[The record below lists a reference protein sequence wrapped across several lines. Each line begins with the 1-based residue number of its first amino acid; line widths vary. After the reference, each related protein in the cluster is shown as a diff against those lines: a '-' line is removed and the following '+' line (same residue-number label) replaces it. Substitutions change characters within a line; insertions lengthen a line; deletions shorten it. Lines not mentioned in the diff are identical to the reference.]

1 MNKIIHKAD
10 SRGYADHGWL
20 QSFHSFSF
28 ANYHNPEKVRFGLL
42 RVLNDDI
49 VAPGM
54 GFGTHPHDNMEIVT
68 IPLKGELAHQDST
81 GNKEVIKAG
90 EIQIMSAGSGLTH
103 SEFNNSKKEFVNL
116 FQIWVFPK
124 EKNITPRY
132 DQKIFDSEERK
143 NKFQTVVSPDEKNGS
158 LWINQD
164 AFFTLGNFDEGNSVK
179 YEIKKNGNGVYIMIT
194 EGSAEIDGEVLSRRD
209 AIGLSDLSS
218 VEIKL
223 LAKSELLLIEVP
235 MTQK

>member
-90 EIQIMSAGSGLTH
+90 EVQIMSAGSGLTH

-132 DQKIFDSEERK
+132 DQKIFNPEERK
-143 NKFQTVVSPDEKNGS
+143 NKFQIVVSPDEKDGA

-164 AFFTLGNFDEGNSVK
+164 AYFTLGNFDEGNSLK
-179 YEIKKNGNGVYIMIT
+179 YEIKKNGNGVYVMIT

-218 VEIKL
+218 VEIKI
-223 LAKSELLLIEVP
+223 LAKSELLIIEVP
-235 MTQK
+235 ISQN

>member
-90 EIQIMSAGSGLTH
+90 EVQIMSAGSGLTH

-132 DQKIFDSEERK
+132 DQKIFDPEERK
-143 NKFQTVVSPDEKNGS
+143 NKFQIVVSPDEKDGA

-164 AFFTLGNFDEGNSVK
+164 AYFTLGNFDEGNSVK

-209 AIGLSDLSS
+209 AIGS
-218 VEIKL
+218 IRF
-223 LAKSELLLIEVP
+223 IIC
-235 MTQK
+235 

>member
-1 MNKIIHKAD
+1 MEKIIHKAD

-42 RVLNDDI
+42 RVLNDDT

-132 DQKIFDSEERK
+132 DQKVFDPEERK
-143 NKFQTVVSPDEKNGS
+143 NKFQIVVSPNEKDRA

-164 AFFTLGNFDEGNSVK
+164 AYFTLGNFDEGNSVK

-194 EGSAEIDGEVLSRRD
+194 EGSAEIDREVLSRRD

-223 LAKSELLLIEVP
+223 LSKSELLLIEVP
-235 MTQK
+235 MSQK

>member
-132 DQKIFDSEERK
+132 DQKIFDPEERT
-143 NKFQTVVSPDEKNGS
+143 NKFQTVVSPDEKDGA

-164 AFFTLGNFDEGNSVK
+164 AYFTLGNFDEGNSVK

>member
-90 EIQIMSAGSGLTH
+90 EVQIMSAGSGLTH

-132 DQKIFDSEERK
+132 DQKIFNPEERK
-143 NKFQTVVSPDEKNGS
+143 NKFQIVVSPDEKDGA

-164 AFFTLGNFDEGNSVK
+164 AYFTLGNFDEGNLLK
-179 YEIKKNGNGVYIMIT
+179 YEIKKNGNGVYVMIT

-218 VEIKL
+218 VEIKI
-223 LAKSELLLIEVP
+223 LAKSELLIIEVP
-235 MTQK
+235 MSQN

>member
-1 MNKIIHKAD
+1 MKKTIHKAD
-10 SRGYADHGWL
+10 SRGYADHDWL

-42 RVLNDDI
+42 RVLNDDT

-90 EIQIMSAGSGLTH
+90 EVQIMSAGSGLTH

-132 DQKIFDSEERK
+132 DQKIFDPEERK
-143 NKFQTVVSPDEKNGS
+143 NKFQIVVSPDEKDGA

-179 YEIKKNGNGVYIMIT
+179 YDIRKNGNGVYIMIT

>member
-132 DQKIFDSEERK
+132 DQKIFDPEERT
-143 NKFQTVVSPDEKNGS
+143 NKFQTVVSPDEKDGA

-164 AFFTLGNFDEGNSVK
+164 AYFTLGNFDEGNSVK
-179 YEIKKNGNGVYIMIT
+179 YEIKKKGNGVYIMIT

-218 VEIKL
+218 VEIKI
-223 LAKSELLLIEVP
+223 LAKSELLIIEVP
-235 MTQK
+235 MSQN

>member
-132 DQKIFDSEERK
+132 DQKIFDPEERK
-143 NKFQTVVSPDEKNGS
+143 NKFQIVVSPDEKDGA

-164 AFFTLGNFDEGNSVK
+164 AYFTLGNFDEGNSVK
-179 YEIKKNGNGVYIMIT
+179 YEIKKNGNGVYVMIT

-223 LAKSELLLIEVP
+223 LVKSDLLLIEVP

>member
-132 DQKIFDSEERK
+132 DQKIFDPEERT
-143 NKFQTVVSPDEKNGS
+143 NKFQTVVSPDEKDGA

-164 AFFTLGNFDEGNSVK
+164 AYFTLGNFDEGNSVK
-179 YEIKKNGNGVYIMIT
+179 YEIKKKGNGVYIMIT

-223 LAKSELLLIEVP
+223 LAKSDLLLIEVP

>member
-132 DQKIFDSEERK
+132 DQKIFDPEERK
-143 NKFQTVVSPDEKNGS
+143 NKFQTVVSPDEKDGA

-164 AFFTLGNFDEGNSVK
+164 SYFTLGNFDEGNSVK

-223 LAKSELLLIEVP
+223 LVKSDLLLIEVP

>member
-90 EIQIMSAGSGLTH
+90 EVQIMSAGSGLTH

-132 DQKIFDSEERK
+132 DQKIFNPEERK
-143 NKFQTVVSPDEKNGS
+143 NKFQIVVSPDEKDGA

-164 AFFTLGNFDEGNSVK
+164 AYFTLGNFDEGNSLK
-179 YEIKKNGNGVYIMIT
+179 YEIKKNGNGVYVMIT

-218 VEIKL
+218 VEIKI
-223 LAKSELLLIEVP
+223 LAKSELLIIEVP
-235 MTQK
+235 MSQN

>member
-28 ANYHNPEKVRFGLL
+28 ANYQNPEKVRFGLL
-42 RVLNDDI
+42 RVLNYDI

-132 DQKIFDSEERK
+132 DQKIFDPEERK
-143 NKFQTVVSPDEKNGS
+143 NKFQIVVSPDEKDGA

-164 AFFTLGNFDEGNSVK
+164 SYFTLGNFDEGNSVK

>member
-20 QSFHSFSF
+20 QSYHSFSF

-42 RVLNDDI
+42 RVINDDI

-81 GNKEVIKAG
+81 GNKEVIR
-90 EIQIMSAGSGLTH
+90 ENEVQIMSAGSGLSH
-103 SEFNNSKKEFVNL
+103 SEFNNSKKEDVNL

-124 EKNITPRY
+124 VRDIKPRY
-132 DQKIFDSEERK
+132 DQRKFDPEARK
-143 NKFQTVVSPDEKNGS
+143 NKFQTVVSPDEKDDA

-164 AFFTLGNFDEGNSVK
+164 AYFSLGNFDEGITVK
-179 YEIKKNGNGVYIMIT
+179 YDIRKPGNGAYIMIT
-194 EGSAEIDGEVLSRRD
+194 EGSAEIDGEILSKRD
-209 AIGLSDLSS
+209 AVGISDASS
-218 VEIKL
+218 IDIKL
-223 LAKSELLLIEVP
+223 LDKSELLVIEVP
-235 MTQK
+235 MTQ

>member
-1 MNKIIHKAD
+1 MEKIIHKAD

-42 RVLNDDI
+42 RVLNDDT

-132 DQKIFDSEERK
+132 DQKVFDPEERK
-143 NKFQTVVSPDEKNGS
+143 NKFQIVVSPDEKDRA

-164 AFFTLGNFDEGNSVK
+164 AYFTLGNFDEGNSVK

-194 EGSAEIDGEVLSRRD
+194 EGSAEIDREVLSRRD

-223 LAKSELLLIEVP
+223 LSKSELLLIEVP
-235 MTQK
+235 MSQK